1 MVKVSGQEKTEPM
14 DALELR
20 KLGAGFSVGE
30 DLYGVSLVQLTERL
44 EILRAEM
51 ARRFHL
57 RSRGPAAVFVPVFGA
72 GMGR

>member
-51 ARRFHL
+51 ARIEAEIQKKDVELSKAENFFKK
-57 RSRGPAAVFVPVFGA
+57 S
-72 GMGR
+72 